1 MDKITTPMA
10 VLISGVL
17 IFIGLLILSSSLKD
31 EYYYHVDEMSETR
44 WVIKTNKVTGESCL
58 TSGDATAVVKSKI
71 PAHRDSLWLC
81 SEDYPTKK

>member
-31 EYYYHVDEMSETR
+31 EYYYHIEKMSESR
-44 WVIKTNKVTGESCL
+44 WLIKTNKVTGESCF
-58 TSGDATAVVKSKI
+58 TRGDTISAKIKI
-71 PAHRDSLWLC
+71 PEHRDNLWIC
-81 SEDYPTKK
+81 NEDTAIKK

>member
-17 IFIGLLILSSSLKD
+17 IFISLLILSSSLKD

-44 WVIKTNKVTGESCL
+44 WVIKTNKVTGETCF
-58 TSGDATAVVKSKI
+58 TSGDTTAVRNKI